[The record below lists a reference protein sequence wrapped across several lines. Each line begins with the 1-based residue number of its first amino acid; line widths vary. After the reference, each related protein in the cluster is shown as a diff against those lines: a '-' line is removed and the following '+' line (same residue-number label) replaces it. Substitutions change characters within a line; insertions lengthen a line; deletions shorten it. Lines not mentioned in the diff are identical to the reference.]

1 VNANEFPHSY
11 FITRRICEI
20 SQNNTVGNY
29 YSTLKIKCDWNKF
42 VDSAKDPARFKLD
55 EAKKNSLRLFYEFE
69 FTTAVKSND
78 PTFQRV
84 AKIHFTNFNVK
95 SLSMKNLGLTSI
107 DQDTFTKENFGS
119 EFHTLD
125 LSNNNLKRLDKKT
138 LENLSGLN
146 KLFLANNRLS
156 LSENNFENNQKL
168 EVIDLSN
175 NQLQYLTSHVF
186 DNLNRV
192 ERVNLNNNDLRSVD
206 ACIFANI
213 HRNKLTRKNTVINL
227 NNNPIECDCA
237 LFYLNRF
244 KNYQLNLTCS
254 EPPFYQGRAFDDLF
268 REEPAYKC
276 KYEEMDSKCN
286 DSSHALTYLVLFI
299 VFASLFAFF
308 FLIACVCC
316 IRAMKLNSKL
326 KTQKGNSECGNR
338 QSTQACNYVSLKT
351 TEAN

>member
-1 VNANEFPHSY
+1 
-11 FITRRICEI
+11 
-20 SQNNTVGNY
+20 
-29 YSTLKIKCDWNKF
+29 LKIKCDWNKF
-42 VDSAKDPARFKLD
+42 VDSTKDPARFKLD

-69 FTTAVKSND
+69 FTTAAKSND
-78 PTFQRV
+78 PSFQRV
-84 AKIHFTNFNVK
+84 TKNVFTNFNVK

-107 DQDTFTKENFGS
+107 DQDAFTKENFGS
-119 EFHTLD
+119 DLHTLD

-138 LENLSGLN
+138 LEHLSGLS

-156 LSENNFENNQKL
+156 LGENNFQNNHRL

-192 ERVNLNNNDLRSVD
+192 EKVNLNNNDLRSID

-213 HRNKLTRKNTVINL
+213 HKNKLTRKNTVINL

-244 KNYQLNLTCS
+244 KNYQLNLTCNA
-254 EPPFYQGRAFDDLF
+254 PPFYQGRPFDDLF
-268 REEPAYKC
+268 REEPSYKC
-276 KYEEMDSKCN
+276 KYEEMESKCN
-286 DSSHALTYLVLFI
+286 DESHAFTYLVLFI
-299 VFASLFAFF
+299 VFASLFALF
-308 FLIACVCC
+308 FLISCVCC

-326 KTQKGNSECGNR
+326 KSQKGNQNR
-338 QSTQACNYVSLKT
+338 PSTQACNYVSLKT
-351 TEAN
+351 TETN